1 MHGLIDGKWGPGGET
16 QRHGTTLPS
25 RGQTS
30 LIIGQVYNQL
40 THVLAPRAMMLSLPV
55 ESTHRIRPM
64 PFRFRLLALF
74 VGVALGIGVAAQDQP
89 SGLPDIGSSAAQM
102 LSPAQEQMY
111 GEMTVRQLR
120 HYRLLLEDPLV
131 EAYFQSLGYR
141 LVARSENPQQ
151 PFTFF
156 MIRSR
161 DINAFA
167 TLGGYVGMNAGL
179 LLTAEREDEVAAV
192 LAHEISHVTQR
203 HVLRGAER
211 AQKDA
216 LPIALAMLGAIIA
229 AQQADVDGEATQ
241 AAVMGGMALM
251 QQRQIN
257 YTRSNEHE
265 ADRIGI
271 HTLARAGYDPLAM
284 ADFFARM
291 ERAMRGNQGGW
302 QAPEYLRTHPVS
314 TTRIS
319 EAKDRAKT
327 MAATEPT
334 PAPAAPLNPLL
345 SGAAFAALNA
355 PLREGG
361 ELFPWVRERLRVLSA
376 ESYPGAIGEY
386 QSSRRANPD
395 TFDDAQRYGLALA
408 QSRAG
413 NTAEAES
420 ELTAL
425 AGRHPGLHWI
435 GLALA
440 ENEHRA
446 GKRAQSEARYASLL
460 AELPRNRAVILSFA
474 ASLAEYGSADAGR
487 KAQDVLRPL
496 LGESAGDAAFQQV
509 FARASELAGDLVRAG
524 EAYAETAYLGGRP
537 EDALNQLERLKLRD
551 DLDYYQRARID
562 ARIAAIT
569 PTVLELRERG
579 LRPGDQTDQL
589 QESAQPTLRIRVG
602 GRNATE

>member
-1 MHGLIDGKWGPGGET
+1 M
-16 QRHGTTLPS
+16 PS
-25 RGQTS
+25 LVRPLA
-30 LIIGQVYNQL
+30 LIIGL
-40 THVLAPRAMMLSLPV
+40 TLACAS
-55 ESTHRIRPM
+55 
-64 PFRFRLLALF
+64 
-74 VGVALGIGVAAQDQP
+74 AAQDDP
-89 SGLPDIGSSAAQM
+89 SGLPDIGSSAGEM
-102 LSPAQEQMY
+102 LSPAQEQLY
-111 GEMTVRQLR
+111 GEMTVRELR
-120 HYRLLLEDPLV
+120 HYRLLLEDPLI
-131 EAYFQSLGYR
+131 EAYFQSLGFR
-141 LVARSENPQQ
+141 LVARSERPQQ

-167 TLGGYVGMNAGL
+167 TLGGDVGVNAGL

-216 LPIALAMLGAIIA
+216 LPIALAMLGAMVA
-229 AQQADVDGEATQ
+229 AQQAGADGETAQ

-284 ADFFARM
+284 AEFFARM

-319 EAKDRAKT
+319 EAKDRAKNIVAT
-327 MAATEPT
+327 AAPVATS
-334 PAPAAPLNPLL
+334 APLNPLL
-345 SGAAFAALNA
+345 PDSAYAALNA
-355 PLREGG
+355 PARQGG
-361 ELFPWVRERLRVLSA
+361 ELFPWARERLRVLSA
-376 ESYPGAIGEY
+376 ENYPAAISEY
-386 QSSRRANPD
+386 ERTRRADPER
-395 TFDDAQRYGLALA
+395 FDDPQRYGLALA
-408 QSRAG
+408 LSRAG
-413 NTAEAES
+413 STEQAET
-420 ELTAL
+420 ELTSIAS
-425 AGRHPGLHWI
+425 RHPELHWI

-446 GKRAQSEARYASLL
+446 GKRAVAEERYASLL
-460 AELPRNRAVILSFA
+460 GALPRNRAVILSYA
-474 ASLAEYGSADAGR
+474 ESLAELGTAEAGH

-496 LGESAGDAAFQQV
+496 LGESANDPAFQQG

-524 EAYAETAYLGGRP
+524 ESYAEAAVLGGRP
-537 EDALNQLERLKLRD
+537 EDALNQLQRLKLRD
-551 DLDYYQRARID
+551 DLDYYQRSRID

-569 PTVLELRERG
+569 PTVLELRKRG
-579 LRPGDQTDQL
+579 LRPADQGEQL
-589 QESAQPTLRIRVG
+589 QPSALPGLSLRIN
-602 GRNATE
+602 GRDANPE